1 MSDKIFVFDT
11 TLRDGE
17 QSPGASMTAR
27 EKVKFARQLETLNV
41 DVIEAGFAVSSPAQF
56 EGIQMICEEVRHP
69 IIASLARA
77 VDGDIKA
84 AADALKNA
92 DRFRI
97 HTFIATS
104 PIHREYKLKMDKAE
118 VIKRAVH
125 AVEYAL
131 TFTNDVE
138 FSAEDATRT
147 ELDYLCEVVEAAIK
161 AGAKTINIPDTVG
174 FTVPTEYYK
183 IIDTLYQKVPGIKDV
198 VVSVHCHDDLGLAV
212 ANSISAIQA
221 GARQIE
227 VSVNGIGERAGN
239 ASLEEIVMALE
250 VRKDIFGITTDIRT
264 QEIYKASKLLTAI
277 TGIPVQPNKAIVGKN
292 AFSHEAGIHQDG
304 VLKHRTTYEIMTPE
318 QIGRSRSEIVLGR
331 HSGKH
336 GLKVRLKELGYELNE
351 ADFQSLYEKFLEVAD
366 KKKAVYDDE
375 LIAMMEENTSQEIGS
390 VYDIREVQIMSGK
403 HAIPTATV
411 EMSRGEEIIRE
422 AATGNGPVDAVYK
435 AIERIMGV
443 SAQLED
449 YAITSIAMGK
459 DAMGEVSVSL
469 RYEDHLYA
477 GHSSSTDIVLA
488 SAKAYL
494 NAMNKILRLKKK

>member
-1 MSDKIFVFDT
+1 MSDRVIVFDT

-17 QSPGASMTAR
+17 QSPGASMNPR
-27 EKVKFARQLETLNV
+27 EKVKFARQLEALNI
-41 DVIEAGFAVSSPAQF
+41 DVMEAGFAVSSPAQF
-56 EGIQMICEEVRHP
+56 EAIQMITDEVRKP

-77 VDGDIKA
+77 VDGDIKS

-92 DRFRI
+92 DRMRI

-104 PIHREYKLKMDKAE
+104 PIHREFKLKMDKAE
-118 VIKRAVH
+118 VIKRAIH
-125 AVEYAL
+125 AVQYAR
-131 TFTNDVE
+131 TFTDDVE

-161 AGAKTINIPDTVG
+161 AGATTINIPDTVG
-174 FTVPTEYYK
+174 FTVPTEYNR
-183 IIDTLYQKVPGIKDV
+183 IIRTIYEKVPGINDV

-212 ANSISAIQA
+212 ANSISAIEA
-221 GARQIE
+221 GARQVE

-250 VRKDIFGITTDIRT
+250 VRKDVFGVTTDINTR
-264 QEIYKASKLLTAI
+264 EIYKASRLVTAI

-336 GLKVRLKELGYELNE
+336 GLKVRLKELGYELAD

-375 LIAMMEENTSQEIGS
+375 LIAMMDETSGQDVAS
-390 VYDIREVQIMSGK
+390 VYGIKEVQIMSGK

-411 EMSRGEEIIRE
+411 EITKGEETIRE

-435 AIERIMGV
+435 AIERIVGV
-443 SAQLED
+443 SAELED
-449 YAITSIAMGK
+449 YAITSIATGK
-459 DAMGEVSVSL
+459 DAMGEVSVTL
-469 RYEDHLYA
+469 KYEGHVYA
-477 GHSSSTDIVLA
+477 GHSSSTDIVQA

-494 NAMNKILRLKKK
+494 NAINKILRQKDK